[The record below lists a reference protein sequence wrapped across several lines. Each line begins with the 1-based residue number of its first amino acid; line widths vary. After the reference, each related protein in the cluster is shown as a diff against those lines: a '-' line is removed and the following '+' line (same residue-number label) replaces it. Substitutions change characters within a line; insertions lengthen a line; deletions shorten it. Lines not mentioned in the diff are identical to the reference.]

1 MQVRVAVRVCPATH
15 ATGSNQKTVGLKGA
29 WGNFPVDALL
39 DASQDLCFEEGVLPL
54 VGTFL
59 KGISTPVRD
68 QDGMVQRA
76 TATLLRQLSPVP
88 RHRYQLSATYCAL
101 TAGTDAS
108 LVDLLRSSAAVAS
121 LKDSSASAALDK
133 LTRHSVTSVDDM
145 QQCRPFRPPV
155 QLQRLIDPA
164 RVPAAQVLDLG
175 RSIRSSLNRPCHT
188 LLTLRLHGQTGS
200 GEQLTT
206 SMSFVELV
214 APEPR
219 DSLGRPACSADPS
232 MTRALSLAYSS
243 LTAVCK
249 ALRPAAT
256 AGGASGAA
264 RLGRADGPATPS
276 SARVPWRDSPLTRW
290 LQDTLS
296 GAKEMLLLA
305 TVAPGAEAAPDT
317 LATLSFASKLRSSS
331 RSDGLVVSASWE
343 ASTVPS
349 ALLAQQDRSASP
361 GARARQRPS
370 SPLPAPAPPAT
381 PTNATFSF
389 PPSAPASSAYTT
401 RDPATAPTAQPPPA
415 RLAQESR
422 AHFHAP
428 STTSASPTASPVALI
443 TLRHSPSPPRLTQHS
458 SQHSAHNMRLTQQ
471 GPARSQPVVSEAGSS
486 GPGDE
491 KERDQQSY
499 REVKKAVLQAPG
511 SSQLFAEMELES
523 LLHNV
528 TELREA
534 LSSSNQAAQLAQAE
548 AAAHLES
555 KHLLEHTVD
564 ELRYKL
570 EAAHQAMADALQQRD
585 DMEQQLQRKM
595 RPDLLDAR
603 ELEYQSQVA
612 LLDKQL
618 AAAREE
624 CSAKQAA
631 LVSMT
636 SEVASGKAEA
646 EKLHKDRERLTLQ
659 VAQLKDNVQGQVANM
674 GAEIARLR
682 TASMEAVARCDE
694 EERARRAAESQVA
707 KLQAAADTATSLH
720 AAVTQQL
727 ALLSSELEQAKHE
740 ASQLRKE
747 CSSLQGSK
755 QEAERMTDNMTA
767 QLQATIKALQQA
779 QLDHSVAL
787 NKAQDAAKAATHAS
801 STAEA
806 ELSSSK
812 ATVHRLRTQ
821 LAAMQATLEE
831 RQRLESIGARDL
843 QDMEALLRELE
854 QDMEVH
860 LPLVW
865 RSALEAEL
873 GDARLSTP
881 QASPAARWRPVLR
894 MLLTALQKQQD
905 ELGQHVE
912 LQDSLQHRIQ
922 ALEARVMSSEEVSLS
937 VAANQELRSQ
947 ALAEL
952 KERQSQIRMLDEEC
966 RAARGEVEQ
975 LRTKLQHTEH
985 ALRTKLE
992 EGEQQVRRQEGR
1004 VRELLN
1010 EREELMKSAEMATAR
1025 QRQVAS
1031 LEQLLSALWRELRG
1045 AQAALGP
1052 SGAGPADW
1060 SAAAGQL
1067 RGSPSRAPALD
1078 VVPEGDWTS
1087 PVKQEAALRVVSDFR
1102 LQGYT
1107 AELA

>member
-1 MQVRVAVRVCPATH
+1 MRSWPSVWRNYLGHLTKSH
-15 ATGSNQKTVGLKGA
+15 
-29 WGNFPVDALL
+29 DALRIL
-39 DASQDLCFEEGVLPL
+39 QRIANSEGIASEASGIWYHQGFPQNFL
-54 VGTFL
+54 VHIGRHACCVQ
-59 KGISTPVRD
+59 GISTPVRD

-133 LTRHSVTSVDDM
+133 LTRHRVSSVDDM
-145 QQCRPFRPPV
+145 Q
-155 QLQRLIDPA
+155 
-164 RVPAAQVLDLG
+164 QVLDLG

-401 RDPATAPTAQPPPA
+401 RDPATASTAQPPPA

-428 STTSASPTASPVALI
+428 STTSASPTASPAALI
-443 TLRHSPSPPRLTQHS
+443 TLRNSPSPPRLTQHS

-534 LSSSNQAAQLAQAE
+534 LSSSNQAAQLAQVQFDSLATSPHLKSAYWIDLALLPLPPAVLPVMTMARATAGCHAMLGTFSSTCSAVLHHLLFQAE

-603 ELEYQSQVA
+603 
-612 LLDKQL
+612 
-618 AAAREE
+618 
-624 CSAKQAA
+624 
-631 LVSMT
+631 
-636 SEVASGKAEA
+636 
-646 EKLHKDRERLTLQ
+646 
-659 VAQLKDNVQGQVANM
+659 
-674 GAEIARLR
+674 
-682 TASMEAVARCDE
+682 
-694 EERARRAAESQVA
+694 
-707 KLQAAADTATSLH
+707 
-720 AAVTQQL
+720 
-727 ALLSSELEQAKHE
+727 
-740 ASQLRKE
+740 
-747 CSSLQGSK
+747 
-755 QEAERMTDNMTA
+755 
-767 QLQATIKALQQA
+767 
-779 QLDHSVAL
+779 
-787 NKAQDAAKAATHAS
+787 
-801 STAEA
+801 
-806 ELSSSK
+806 
-812 ATVHRLRTQ
+812 
-821 LAAMQATLEE
+821 
-831 RQRLESIGARDL
+831 
-843 QDMEALLRELE
+843 
-854 QDMEVH
+854 
-860 LPLVW
+860 
-865 RSALEAEL
+865 
-873 GDARLSTP
+873 
-881 QASPAARWRPVLR
+881 
-894 MLLTALQKQQD
+894 
-905 ELGQHVE
+905 
-912 LQDSLQHRIQ
+912 
-922 ALEARVMSSEEVSLS
+922 
-937 VAANQELRSQ
+937 
-947 ALAEL
+947 
-952 KERQSQIRMLDEEC
+952 
-966 RAARGEVEQ
+966 
-975 LRTKLQHTEH
+975 
-985 ALRTKLE
+985 
-992 EGEQQVRRQEGR
+992 
-1004 VRELLN
+1004 
-1010 EREELMKSAEMATAR
+1010 
-1025 QRQVAS
+1025 
-1031 LEQLLSALWRELRG
+1031 
-1045 AQAALGP
+1045 
-1052 SGAGPADW
+1052 
-1060 SAAAGQL
+1060 
-1067 RGSPSRAPALD
+1067 
-1078 VVPEGDWTS
+1078 
-1087 PVKQEAALRVVSDFR
+1087 
-1102 LQGYT
+1102 
-1107 AELA
+1107 